1 MSSSSGELLSQSTS
15 GQEEEDAREEELIQ
29 EEKKKKDEHYR
40 LGARPPLITIL
51 SLLAGP
57 LISQLTNAFYGII
70 DSMYI
75 SKFVGPY
82 GLTVVSSCYVI
93 DYVAIAFG
101 NFLNIATSSK
111 ISYLYGSGRQ
121 NEAPQVLA
129 DLIRVALIIGVLI
142 PAILLPSTKPL
153 LLWLSNDQSI
163 ANEGFYYV
171 LPHMCCSF
179 SATMY
184 LCVLG
189 VLEAEGRTWTFGFCQ
204 LSSLI
209 ANMALWDPLLLIG
222 VKTGVWGASLATVL
236 SEFVPMSAIV
246 ICLFKGRFTTRL
258 HWRLFVQ
265 KFNKETYNALLV
277 AISALLMNLST
288 TIPEV
293 VLQKF
298 VSNAARAIGEFN
310 DIMAL
315 WNILLRLYQLA
326 ICIILAFN
334 TAYLPPTSYAFGAG
348 RYKRIL
354 FLSLHAFWIM
364 CLWTMI
370 VTIVMCIWPDKIA
383 GIWNSTE
390 RILYWAKIIIPNN
403 FYTMMLCPMRML
415 TASFLQ
421 AIKKPLLAGL
431 VSVFTSLL
439 PLPIFSTITYL
450 NNKTDP
456 GEIFKAYIY
465 NDTFSFVVS
474 FCFAGV
480 SMYKL
485 LRSKKNDNENGNSSS
500 NNSYEEEV
508 NEEMPAEA

>member
-1 MSSSSGELLSQSTS
+1 MSSSLEDLMNSQSS
-15 GQEEEDAREEELIQ
+15 SEHEESVNEEGQSQLDEN
-29 EEKKKKDEHYR
+29 KNKKDEHYR

-57 LISQLTNAFYGII
+57 LISQLTNAFYGIV

-129 DLIRVALIIGVLI
+129 DLMRVALIIGVLI
-142 PAILLPSTKPL
+142 PAILLPCTKPL
-153 LLWLSNDQSI
+153 LLWLSNDSSI
-163 ANEGFYYV
+163 AEEGFRYV

-209 ANMALWDPLLLIG
+209 ANMGLWDPLMLIAFD
-222 VKTGVWGASLATVL
+222 TGVWGASLATVL
-236 SEFVPMSAIV
+236 SEFIPMLAIV

-258 HWRLFVQ
+258 HWKLFLH
-265 KFNKETYNALLV
+265 KFNHETYNALLV

-288 TIPEV
+288 TIPDI

-326 ICIILAFN
+326 VCIILAFN
-334 TAYLPPTSYAFGAG
+334 TAYLPPTSYAYGAG

-354 FLSLHAFWIM
+354 HLSIHAFWIM
-364 CLWTMI
+364 CVWTMI
-370 VTIVMCIWPDKIA
+370 VTIVMCVWPDKVA
-383 GIWNSTE
+383 SIWNSTE

-403 FYTMMLCPMRML
+403 FYTIMLCPMRML
-415 TASFLQ
+415 TATFLQ

-431 VSVFTSLL
+431 VSVFTSLI
-439 PLPIFSTITYL
+439 PLPVFSTITYMQ
-450 NNKTDP
+450 NKTNP

-465 NDTFSFVVS
+465 NDVFSFVVS
-474 FCFAGV
+474 SCFAAIPMYRLLTGKDKKDEKSCV
-480 SMYKL
+480 S
-485 LRSKKNDNENGNSSS
+485 NEE
-500 NNSYEEEV
+500 EEEV
-508 NEEMPAEA
+508 IN